1 MHHDIGGDTR
11 HGTNCGTR
19 HDTSRD
25 THKLG
30 GHVTDRRYKTIQ
42 RLPKSSTFSH
52 MIFDRA
58 VRHGLKFHPTSYG
71 GVLGV

>member
-19 HDTSRD
+19 HGTSRD

-30 GHVTDRRYKTIQ
+30 GRVTDRRYKTI
-42 RLPKSSTFSH
+42 
-52 MIFDRA
+52 A
-58 VRHGLKFHPTSYG
+58 
-71 GVLGV
+71 